1 MVSSYYYPFTV
12 PRLSSFR
19 LHPFMTEISMSKD
32 TLRQYANLLSVI
44 LALTVNVLASV
55 LPLNGQNTGEI
66 SDRFRVY
73 FVPAGYVFSIWGIIY
88 IGWIA
93 FTIFQFLPSQKE
105 NPRLRR
111 LGYLF
116 AISNVLNAAWLFCWH
131 YNLFG
136 LSVLVMLALLGLLI
150 ASYLRLDVNRSSAT
164 GSEYW
169 CVDVVFSI
177 YLGWITVATVANITD
192 LLYFVGWG
200 GFGIPAQSWAVI
212 MLAVASLLGLAM
224 ALTRRDVGYLAVL
237 VWAFAGIAVKQAPAP
252 SVVLSAWVAALLMF
266 GLALFSLIRQGPQIK
281 RGGGERERMKDE
293 RGERG
298 R

>member
-1 MVSSYYYPFTV
+1 M
-12 PRLSSFR
+12 
-19 LHPFMTEISMSKD
+19 KD
-32 TLRQYANLLSVI
+32 TIRQVANLLSVL
-44 LALTVNVLASV
+44 LALTVNILATA

-93 FTIFQFLPSQKE
+93 FTIFQFLPAQKE

-116 AISNVLNAAWLFCWH
+116 AISNVFNAAWLFCWH

-150 ASYLRLDVNRSSAT
+150 ASYLRLNVNRSSVA
-164 GSEYW
+164 GAEYW
-169 CVDVVFSI
+169 SVDVVFSI

-192 LLYFVGWG
+192 WLYFIGWD
-200 GFGIPAQSWAVI
+200 GFGIPAQAWAVI

-224 ALTRRDVGYLAVL
+224 ALRRRDAGYLAVL
-237 VWAFAGIAVKQAPAP
+237 VWAFAGIAVKQTPAP
-252 SVVLSAWVAALLMF
+252 LVVVSAWVAAALML
-266 GLALFSLIRQGPQIK
+266 GLAFFSLVRRPAV
-281 RGGGERERMKDE
+281 
-293 RGERG
+293 
-298 R
+298 